1 MKIDLFFFKFATLF
15 DETSE
20 SPTASF
26 ERYWQTAVLVSADV
40 VVRREIAKKEFGTVV
55 FAQLPCQRQEI
66 TESLLRR
73 IVGAVDATTQEN
85 VLGIESTTTWNVV
98 VVFTQ
103 TTRRQQ

>member
-1 MKIDLFFFKFATLF
+1 MKVLLRRSNDIGKRPFWSRRMWWCEEK
-15 DETSE
+15 SE
-20 SPTASF
+20 K
-26 ERYWQTAVLVSADV
+26 
-40 VVRREIAKKEFGTVV
+40 KKEFGTVV

-85 VLGIESTTTWNVV
+85 VLEIESTTTWNVV